1 MSTATAKQSA
11 KKENVIPASL
21 IYEMDEGTPIYYRGY
36 KEVLNKKKTL
46 EQITGSSALQSLLI
60 VLIIKHL
67 SNHLSN
73 DYAILS
79 SELGFK
85 FAHKSWRNLDLAIY
99 DKRKIADK
107 SVFLSNKYIEIA
119 PEVVIEIDA
128 KAEFTESLDFDSYFQ
143 KKTDQL
149 LEADVQRVI
158 WIFTATKKHL
168 VAVKDQKWE
177 IDNWTTD
184 VAVTKDISL
193 NIPQLLESF

>member
-85 FAHKSWRNLDLAIY
+85 F
-99 DKRKIADK
+99 
-107 SVFLSNKYIEIA
+107 VFLSNKYIEIA